1 MQICQL
7 QAFRGLGLHRSS
19 RKWPV
24 KATIQTKYT
33 YKSGFLLSLRVRT
46 LSPIS
51 GLDAFQGVRV
61 LGEER
66 SYSEGIFLKLA
77 IPIVMEAKGCY
88 RLEFL

>member
-33 YKSGFLLSLRVRT
+33 YKSGLLLSLRVRT

-51 GLDAFQGVRV
+51 GLDAFLGVRV
-61 LGEER
+61 LGNIDIDR
-66 SYSEGIFLKLA
+66 LKL
-77 IPIVMEAKGCY
+77 KGVCDDT
-88 RLEFL
+88 RKKKLTA